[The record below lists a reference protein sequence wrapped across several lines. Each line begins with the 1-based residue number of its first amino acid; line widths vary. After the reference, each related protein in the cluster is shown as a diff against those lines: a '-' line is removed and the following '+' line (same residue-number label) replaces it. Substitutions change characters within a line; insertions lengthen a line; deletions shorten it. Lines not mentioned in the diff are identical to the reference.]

1 MPRAL
6 YRIYM
11 QHVQATFTKIERKFE
26 NNLEG
31 WRKNSWYFFFS
42 FLFDKLEYL
51 PPITRIAHT
60 HNRVKIIST
69 GSHCIDVNLKKM
81 EGRRESSSAYPS
93 RQVNYHLSN
102 VPISV
107 QVCITRRGGGK
118 ENDTMENRASD
129 IKDIY
134 LASGRERETFDDQT
148 APARTNIGVSSFP
161 SLLYWRKTLT
171 TLSTLARR
179 TRFTFDYRSR
189 SKSTRQEKCLA

>member
-1 MPRAL
+1 MPLFCLQREKNTRVILFLSQRDVTRGTIERMLRAL

-11 QHVQATFTKIERKFE
+11 QHVRATFTKIKRVNSRIISKVGE
-26 NNLEG
+26 
-31 WRKNSWYFFFS
+31 NSWYFFFFFFS
-42 FLFDKLEYL
+42 TSWNIFHRSRVTH
-51 PPITRIAHT
+51 TRT
-60 HNRVKIIST
+60 QRVKIIST
-69 GSHCIDVNLKKM
+69 GSRCIDVNLKKM

-134 LASGRERETFDDQT
+134 LASGRGER
-148 APARTNIGVSSFP
+148 
-161 SLLYWRKTLT
+161 
-171 TLSTLARR
+171 LSTTKRRPLAQN
-179 TRFTFDYRSR
+179 TEFPRSPAFFIGG
-189 SKSTRQEKCLA
+189 KH